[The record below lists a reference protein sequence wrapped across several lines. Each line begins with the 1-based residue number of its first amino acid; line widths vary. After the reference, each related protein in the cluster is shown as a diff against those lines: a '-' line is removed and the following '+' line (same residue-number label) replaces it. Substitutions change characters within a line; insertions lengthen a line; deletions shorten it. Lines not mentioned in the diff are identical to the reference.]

1 MRKAIFVLLALLLM
15 GAAASFSWSSEK
27 SEGGPEELPLVRV
40 ALIPFFDYQFWSV
53 AEEFEWDT
61 ELGLDVEIIW
71 LTQSGPSI
79 QALAN
84 GSVDVINTCIVC
96 NYPFYESVP
105 NMVSF
110 LTVNQFKGFAIIGR
124 RGQSKTYWDFLDELG
139 DPDKAR
145 RATLMQII
153 GKSFPMYTA
162 NYTAVMKGLLEDI
175 GYTLDDVTL
184 INFPDDEKAAIA
196 MIGGTGDFYMGGLP
210 SEINLIMNH
219 GDDYHLL
226 GGAEIMGAAGLWH
239 SHSASTTEWLADNED
254 AALKI
259 MAMSYRYNRYINED
273 PDAVLPIV
281 VEAMNAHSGV
291 ATDEEEISFIYSTFL
306 QFRNPEDEAKDTYNP
321 NSPLYWKIS
330 ADYFLERSAEMPA
343 GAKSTDRNPVEEWFE
358 KFLDRKDLLEWVNR
372 PL

>member
-1 MRKAIFVLLALLLM
+1 MKKALVALLVVLLL
-15 GAAASFSWSSEK
+15 GAAAPLCWSSGE
-27 SEGGPEELPLVRV
+27 EGELPKVRV

-61 ELGLDVEIIW
+61 ELGLDVDITW
-71 LTQSGPSI
+71 LTQSGPSV

-96 NYPFYESVP
+96 NYPYYESVP
-105 NMVSF
+105 ELVSF
-110 LTVNQFKGFAIIGR
+110 LTVNQFKGFVVIGR
-124 RGQSKTYWDFLDELG
+124 RGQSKTYWEFLDELG
-139 DPDKAR
+139 DPDAAR
-145 RATLMQII
+145 KATLLQLK

-162 NYTAVMKGLLEDI
+162 NYTAVITGLLEDV
-175 GYTLDDVTL
+175 GLELDDVNL

-219 GDDYHLL
+219 SDEFQLL

-239 SHSASTTEWLADNED
+239 SHVASTTEWLEDNED

-259 MAMSYRYNRYINED
+259 TAMSYRYNRYINEA
-273 PDAVLPIV
+273 PDKVFPIV
-281 VEAMNAHSGV
+281 VEAMNSHSGV
-291 ATDEEEISFIYSTFL
+291 ATDEEEIIFIFETFL
-306 QFRNPEDEAKDTYNP
+306 QFRNYQDEKRDTYDP
-321 NSPLYWKIS
+321 NSPLYWKKS

-343 GAKSTDRNPVEEWFE
+343 GAKSTDKNPVEVWFN
-358 KFLDRKDLLEWVNR
+358 KFLDRKDLLDWVDS